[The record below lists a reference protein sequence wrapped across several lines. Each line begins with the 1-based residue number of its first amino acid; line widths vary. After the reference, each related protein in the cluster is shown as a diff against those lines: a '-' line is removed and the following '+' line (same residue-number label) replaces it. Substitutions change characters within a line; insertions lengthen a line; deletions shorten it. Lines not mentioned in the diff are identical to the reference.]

1 MDAAALKPLR
11 LTLLLSAVLLLGVV
25 LAVLDFAF
33 PSSEAVRLRNA
44 MLLESQVAAD
54 LAWTPQSVPASFR
67 RERHP
72 MPEAIRA
79 GAAAATAGVTGGDLE
94 TARALAGHLLS
105 HATRGGRIDAF
116 DVEKTYRTI
125 IDQGTGYCAD
135 VVDSFIALSQA
146 AGIFVRPWAF
156 SFDGLGGR
164 GHIVAE
170 IYDRQRA
177 RWIMVDVFN
186 NVLALDPRSGE
197 PLGAMEFRVRF
208 LADTN
213 SIRFVPIG
221 PWRQEF
227 RHYEK
232 LVEYYGDGIDQWY
245 LWNGNNVV
253 ERSDHW
259 LVRAAGHVTE
269 ELAELAS
276 ISLGLSPHIIPVQ
289 SARNEVNIASLKR
302 IRAWLSGALAAA
314 VVLVCVAAAS
324 LAAMAWVRWRASSA
338 EATSVG

>member
-25 LAVLDFAF
+25 LTVLDFAF

-44 MLLESQVAAD
+44 MLLESRAAAD
-54 LAWTPQSVPASFR
+54 LAWTPQKAPASFR
-67 RERHP
+67 IERHE

-116 DVEKTYRTI
+116 DVERTYRTI
-125 IDQGTGYCAD
+125 IDSGTGYCAD
-135 VVDSFIALSQA
+135 VVDSFVALSHA
-146 AGIFVRPWAF
+146 AGIAVRPWAF
-156 SFDGLGGR
+156 SFDGLGGL

-170 IYDRQRA
+170 IYDRQRG

-186 NVLALDPRSGE
+186 NVLALDSQSGE
-197 PLGAMEFRVRF
+197 PLGAMDFRVKF
-208 LADTN
+208 LADK
-213 SIRFVPIG
+213 SSVRFVPIG

-227 RHYEK
+227 QRYEK
-232 LVEYYGDGIDQWY
+232 LVEYYSDGIDQWY

-253 ERSDHW
+253 GRSDHW

-289 SARNEVNIASLKR
+289 SARNEVSIASLKR
-302 IRAWLSGALAAA
+302 IRAWLSGALVAAI
-314 VVLVCVAAAS
+314 VLVCVALAS
-324 LAAMAWVRWRASSA
+324 LTAMVWIRWRTSSA
-338 EATSVG
+338 GTASVR